1 MTPMKIVVIG
11 SGTAGSNF
19 ALFMRKLDRKAEI
32 TVIGKEPTMQYSP
45 CALPHVISGT
55 IEKPEDVIVFPTEFY
70 ARQKIEM
77 MLGTEAKAIDRE
89 RKVVITDKGEVPYDK
104 LVLATG
110 SKAFVPPIK
119 GVENEGVFT
128 LKSIDDVRRIKAY
141 IAERKPKKVVVIGA
155 GLIGL
160 EGAEAFAKLGMEV
173 LVVELMD
180 RLMPT
185 MLDKDTA
192 KLVQAE
198 MEKHGISFRFG
209 VGVSEIIGSP
219 VEAVKI
225 GDEEVPADMVL
236 VATGVRA
243 NTELARQAGLE
254 VNRGIVVNEHLQTSD
269 PDIYAIGDCA
279 EVIDAVTGKRTL
291 SQLGTSAVR
300 MAKVA
305 AEHIAGKDVS
315 FRPVFNTAITELFDL
330 EIGTFGI
337 TEERAKREGIE
348 VVVGKFRGL
357 TKPEYYPGG
366 KPITVKL
373 IFRKSDRRLVGA
385 QVVGGERVW
394 ARIMTLSA
402 LAQKGATVEDV
413 AYLETAYA
421 PPISPTIDPIT
432 VAAEMAQ
439 RKFR

>member
-1 MTPMKIVVIG
+1 MKIVVVG

-19 ALFMRKLDRKAEI
+19 ALFMRKLERKAEI
-32 TVIGKEPTMQYSP
+32 TVIGREPTMQYSP

-55 IEKPEDVIVFPTEFY
+55 IEKPEDVIVFPNEFY
-70 ARQKIEM
+70 ERQRIKLMLNIEVR
-77 MLGTEAKAIDRE
+77 AINRG
-89 RKVVITDKGEVPYDK
+89 RKVVLTDKGEVPYDR
-104 LVLATG
+104 LVLAVG

-119 GVENEGVFT
+119 GRENEGVFT
-128 LKSIDDVRRIKAY
+128 LKSLDDVRRIKAY
-141 IAERKPKKVVVIGA
+141 IAERKPKRAVVIGA

-160 EGAEAFAKLGMEV
+160 EGAEAFTKLGMDV
-173 LVVELMD
+173 LVVELLES
-180 RLMPT
+180 LMPT

-192 KLVQAE
+192 KLVQKE
-198 MEKHGISFRFG
+198 MEANGVSFRFG
-209 VGVSEIIGSP
+209 VGVGEIVGSSVNAVR
-219 VEAVKI
+219 VE
-225 GDEEVPADMVL
+225 DEEVPADIVL

-243 NTELARQAGLE
+243 NTDLAKKAGLE

-279 EVIDAVTGKRTL
+279 EVVDAVTGRRTL

-315 FRPVFNTAITELFDL
+315 FRPVFNTAITKLFDL

-348 VVVGKFRGL
+348 VTVGRFRGS
-357 TKPEYYPGG
+357 TRPEYYPGG

-373 IFRKSDRRLVGA
+373 IFRKPDGVLIGA
-385 QVVGGERVW
+385 QMVGGERIW
-394 ARIMTLSA
+394 GRIMTLSA
-402 LAQKGATVEDV
+402 LAQKGAKAEDV

-421 PPISPTIDPIT
+421 PPISPTIDPIS
-432 VAAEMAQ
+432 VAAEMAL
-439 RKFR
+439 RRIH

>member
-1 MTPMKIVVIG
+1 MRIVVIG

-19 ALFMRKLDRKAEI
+19 ALFMRKLDRKANI
-32 TVIGKEPTMQYSP
+32 VVIGKEPTMQYSP

-55 IEKPEDVIVFPTEFY
+55 IEKPEDVVVFPNEFY
-70 ARQKIEM
+70 KKQKIEM
-77 MLGTEAKAIDRE
+77 MLGIEAKKIDRE
-89 RKVVITDKGEVPYDK
+89 RKVVITERGEVPYDK
-104 LVLATG
+104 LVIATG
-110 SKAFVPPIK
+110 SKAFIPPIK
-119 GVENEGVFT
+119 GVESEGVFT
-128 LKSIDDVRRIKAY
+128 LKSLDDVRKIKDY
-141 IAERKPKKVVVIGA
+141 IAKKKPKKAVVIGA

-173 LVVELMD
+173 LVVEL
-180 RLMPT
+180 LEHLLPT
-185 MLDKDTA
+185 MLDRDMA
-192 KLVQAE
+192 KLVQDE
-198 MEKHGISFRFG
+198 MEKHGVKFKFG
-209 VGVSEIIGSP
+209 VGVSEIIGNP

-225 GDEEVPADMVL
+225 GDEVAEAEIVL

-243 NTELARQAGLE
+243 NVDLAKDAGLE

-305 AEHIAGKDVS
+305 AEHIAGKNSV
-315 FRPVFNTAITELFDL
+315 FRPVFNTAITELFGL
-330 EIGTFGI
+330 EVGTFGM
-337 TEERAKREGIE
+337 TEERAKKEGIN
-348 VVVGKFRGL
+348 VVVGKFKGS

-373 IFRKSDRRLVGA
+373 IFRKEDRKLIGA
-385 QVVGGERVW
+385 QIVGGERVW
-394 ARIMTLSA
+394 GRIMTLSA

-432 VAAEMAQ
+432 VAAEMAM
-439 RKFR
+439 RKFKL